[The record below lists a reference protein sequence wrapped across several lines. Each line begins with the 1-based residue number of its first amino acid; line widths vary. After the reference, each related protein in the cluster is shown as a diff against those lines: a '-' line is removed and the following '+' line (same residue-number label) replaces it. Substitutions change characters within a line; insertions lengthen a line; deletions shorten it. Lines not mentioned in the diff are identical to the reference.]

1 MEATIQKFLETLLT
15 ALNDLTFVP
24 YAVALITLLV
34 SLCKRVSF
42 LASVDAKVI
51 HLFWQVVF
59 WVVYAAL
66 THFGKGEQLQQWTE
80 AATIVLQT
88 VLPLIASLLG
98 TTWVYN
104 KAVANKVAVIGYQRT
119 VPKYDK
125 AVG

>member
-1 MEATIQKFLETLLT
+1 MEATIEQFLNTLLT

-34 SLCKRVSF
+34 SLCKRIAF
-42 LASVDAKVI
+42 LENVDAKII

-59 WVVYAAL
+59 WVGYAAL

-80 AATIVLQT
+80 AATIILQT
-88 VLPLIASLLG
+88 LLPLIASLFG
-98 TTWVYN
+98 ATWVYN
-104 KAVANKVAVIGYQRT
+104 KAVANKVAVIGYQRSAQ
-119 VPKYDK
+119 KYDK

>member
-1 MEATIQKFLETLLT
+1 MEATIEQFLNTLLT

-42 LASVDAKVI
+42 LAAVDAKII

-59 WVVYAAL
+59 WTVYAIL
-66 THFGKGEQLQQWTE
+66 NHFGQGEQLQQWTE

-88 VLPLIASLLG
+88 LLPLIASLFG
-98 TTWVYN
+98 ATWVYN

-125 AVG
+125 SVG